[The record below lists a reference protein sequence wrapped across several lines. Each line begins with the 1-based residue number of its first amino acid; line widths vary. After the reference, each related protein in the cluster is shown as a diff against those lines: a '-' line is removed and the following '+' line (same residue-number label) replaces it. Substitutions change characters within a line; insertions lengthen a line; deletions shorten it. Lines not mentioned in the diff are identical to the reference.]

1 MNIPILQQHT
11 PSPVLPID
19 ATFNSVMG
27 HVGNWCFL
35 PFSQLDFKLSNSK
48 FPDIGLVSFTVVMR
62 DGGISDSVPRGIFL
76 NIGNTVL
83 RGRRLVLREL
93 RRDSKSPERVFTMQE
108 AFSAIVHDMPSTRVR
123 LVSAEL
129 AFTSDADAH

>member
-1 MNIPILQQHT
+1 MFP
-11 PSPVLPID
+11 
-19 ATFNSVMG
+19 
-27 HVGNWCFL
+27 
-35 PFSQLDFKLSNSK
+35 PFSQLDFKLSNSN
-48 FPDIGLVSFTVVMR
+48 FPDIGLVSFTIVMR

-83 RGRRLVLREL
+83 RGRRLDFVSCAATRGLKVSGRKVLVRPGHL
-93 RRDSKSPERVFTMQE
+93 GDSSKSPERVFTMQE